1 MKVKNLTATV
11 SYALIGGTVIS
22 YALIGGTVISYC
34 LAQSQHLKPH
44 AGATTV
50 RIGPYD
56 PARQA
61 RLQQYESLVE
71 LGQRLLASDPQVAEA
86 KFRAATAVD
95 PYQTDAWMGL
105 ARASDA
111 QGKPSQ
117 ALSAYGRVFGS
128 SGSGVYSTFPSDV
141 EALARYGGLCEDA
154 GQHEAALRACNQASE
169 RLNPKPKV
177 PLGVPQDRQVASPEL
192 RAMLEVVRGVALDQ
206 QGKKGEALAAFNHA
220 AGLQPND
227 ARVQFYHGYG
237 LRKAGQFAEA
247 QAAFQKAAA
256 LDTAGTVKAAAGDNL
271 RAVQA
276 HLK

>member
-1 MKVKNLTATV
+1 MKVNKTTAPIFC
-11 SYALIGGTVIS
+11 ALIS
-22 YALIGGTVISYC
+22 AAVISYC
-34 LAQSQHLKPH
+34 LAQNPLPRPH
-44 AGATTV
+44 TGAATA
-50 RIGPYD
+50 RIRPYD
-56 PARQA
+56 PDRIARDQK
-61 RLQQYESLVE
+61 YESLVE
-71 LGQRLLASDPQVAEA
+71 LGQRLLASNPRAAEA
-86 KFRAATAVD
+86 NFRAATAVD

-177 PLGVPQDRQVASPEL
+177 PLGIPQDRPVPSPEL

-206 QGKKGEALAAFNHA
+206 QGKKGEALGAFNHA

-227 ARVQFYHGYG
+227 ARIQFYHGYG
-237 LRKAGQFAEA
+237 LRKAGRFAEA
-247 QAAFQKAAA
+247 QAAFQKAAR
-256 LDTAGTVKAAAGDNL
+256 LDTEGTVKAAAAESL
-271 RAVQA
+271 RAVQG
-276 HLK
+276 HRR